1 MSVILRSDQKEPAL
15 AADGAIPTD
24 VSAGLISLDLLPFRC
39 LPHLIYVAVSHQ
51 AAPCGCSVWYPGE
64 CVDSVAH
71 CDDGFVIHPLKHHE
85 HERQVQHIARNDNV
99 NNALTELYLAPLR

>member
-1 MSVILRSDQKEPAL
+1 MSVILRSDQKEPTL
-15 AADGAIPTD
+15 AADSAVPTD
-24 VSAGLISLDLLPFRC
+24 VSAGLISLDLLRFRY
-39 LPHLIYVAVSHQ
+39 LPRLIYVAASHQ
-51 AAPCGCSVWYPGE
+51 AAPFGCSVWYSDE

-85 HERQVQHIARNDNV
+85 HERQVQQIAPNDNV